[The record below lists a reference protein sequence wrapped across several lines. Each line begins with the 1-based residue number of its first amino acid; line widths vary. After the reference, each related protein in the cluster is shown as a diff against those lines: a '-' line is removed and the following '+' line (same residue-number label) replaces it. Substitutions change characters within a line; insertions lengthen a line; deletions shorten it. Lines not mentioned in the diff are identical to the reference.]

1 MYKNW
6 LVILA
11 FGLMVVMAQ
20 CGETS
25 KASGGGQLKGHNVV
39 IQISDDNPRTKKIA
53 LNNAANV
60 LKEWPHANIEI
71 VAYGP
76 GIGVLFKGKKNKF
89 RNRVK
94 ELSMNNVRFSACG
107 NTMRKVTRKRKGKRP
122 KLVKGVIQVKA
133 GVKRIIILQEK
144 GYSYIRP

>member
-6 LVILA
+6 IIMLML
-11 FGLMVVMAQ
+11 GLMVVMAQ

-25 KASGGGQLKGHNVV
+25 KASGGGQLKGHNIV
-39 IQISDDNPRTKKIA
+39 IQISDDNARTKKIA

-60 LKEWPHANIEI
+60 LKEWPQANIEI

-76 GIGVLFKGKKNKF
+76 GIGIMFRGKKNKF

-94 ELSMNNVRFSACG
+94 ELSMNNIRFSACG
-107 NTMRKVTRKRKGKRP
+107 NTMRHVAKKKGRMP
-122 KLVKGVIQVKA
+122 KLLKGVKQVKA
-133 GVKRIIILQEK
+133 GVKRIVELQEK

>member
-6 LVILA
+6 IIMLML
-11 FGLMVVMAQ
+11 GLMVVMAQ

-25 KASGGGQLKGHNVV
+25 KASGGGQLKGHNIV
-39 IQISDDNPRTKKIA
+39 IQISDDNARTKKIA

-60 LKEWPHANIEI
+60 LKEWPQANIEI

-76 GIGVLFKGKKNKF
+76 GIGIMFRGKKNKF

-94 ELSMNNVRFSACG
+94 ELSMNNIRFSACA
-107 NTMRKVTRKRKGKRP
+107 NTMRHVAKKKGRMP
-122 KLVKGVIQVKA
+122 KLLKGVKQVKA
-133 GVKRIIILQEK
+133 GVKRIVELQEK